1 MGMLIVGFL
10 GQVMYT
16 ARILVQWIAS
26 EKAGKSVTP
35 RSFWI
40 FSLGGSGLLLAYAV
54 ARRDPVFILGQMFG
68 FVVYIRNLVLIEKE
82 RTRHTIR
89 QDEALQE
96 AA

>member
-1 MGMLIVGFL
+1 MGWLIIGFL

-40 FSLGGSGLLLAYAV
+40 FSLGGSGLLLTYAV
-54 ARRDPVFILGQMFG
+54 YRMDPVFILGQMFG

-82 RTRHTIR
+82 RSRHAGLH
-89 QDEALQE
+89 DEALQE